1 MKRWYAVLM
10 IVGLLFSLCACTQE
24 EGSAQSPPPVQSAQ
38 QQQEQQTADTET
50 TQQEQQTADTE
61 TTQQPEVAQGTPV
74 VYMTR
79 EITPEGL
86 MTVYQDHQAHPG

>member
-50 TQQEQQTADTE
+50 TQQEQQTADTAGFAGHE
-61 TTQQPEVAQGTPV
+61 KMPVNQALPVFQPQF
-74 VYMTR
+74 
-79 EITPEGL
+79 
-86 MTVYQDHQAHPG
+86 YQ

>member
-1 MKRWYAVLM
+1 MKRWYAILM

-24 EGSAQSPPPVQSAQ
+24 EGSAQSPPSVQSAQ

-61 TTQQPEVAQGTPV
+61 TTQQEQQTADTAGFAGHEKMPV
-74 VYMTR
+74 NQALPVFQ
-79 EITPEGL
+79 PQF
-86 MTVYQDHQAHPG
+86 YQ

>member
-1 MKRWYAVLM
+1 MKRWHAVLM

-50 TQQEQQTADTE
+50 TQQEQQTADTAGFAGHE
-61 TTQQPEVAQGTPV
+61 KMPVNQALPVFQPQF
-74 VYMTR
+74 
-79 EITPEGL
+79 
-86 MTVYQDHQAHPG
+86 

>member
-50 TQQEQQTADTE
+50 TQQEQQIAGSEATQ
-61 TTQQPEVAQGTPV
+61 QQPEAAQGTPV
-74 VYMTR
+74 VYMTQ

-86 MTVYQDHQAHPG
+86 MAVYQAL

>member
-1 MKRWYAVLM
+1 MKRWHAVLM

-50 TQQEQQTADTE
+50 TQQEQQTADTAGFAGHE
-61 TTQQPEVAQGTPV
+61 KMPVNQALPVLQPQF
-74 VYMTR
+74 
-79 EITPEGL
+79 
-86 MTVYQDHQAHPG
+86 YQ

>member
-38 QQQEQQTADTET
+38 QQQEQQEQQTADTET
-50 TQQEQQTADTE
+50 TQQEQQTADTAGFAGHE
-61 TTQQPEVAQGTPV
+61 KMPV
-74 VYMTR
+74 N
-79 EITPEGL
+79 
-86 MTVYQDHQAHPG
+86 QALPVF

>member
-1 MKRWYAVLM
+1 MKRWHAVLM

-50 TQQEQQTADTE
+50 TQQEQQTADTAGFAGHE
-61 TTQQPEVAQGTPV
+61 KMPVNQALPVFQPQF
-74 VYMTR
+74 
-79 EITPEGL
+79 
-86 MTVYQDHQAHPG
+86 YQ

>member
-1 MKRWYAVLM
+1 MKRWHAVLM

-38 QQQEQQTADTET
+38 QEQQTADTET

-61 TTQQPEVAQGTPV
+61 TTQQPEAAQGTPV

-86 MTVYQDHQAHPG
+86 MAVYQAL

>member
-24 EGSAQSPPPVQSAQ
+24 EGSAQSPPSVQSAQ

-50 TQQEQQTADTE
+50 TQQEQQTADTAGFAGHE
-61 TTQQPEVAQGTPV
+61 KMPVNQGLIVTSNYFVAENGVT
-74 VYMTR
+74 
-79 EITPEGL
+79 
-86 MTVYQDHQAHPG
+86 